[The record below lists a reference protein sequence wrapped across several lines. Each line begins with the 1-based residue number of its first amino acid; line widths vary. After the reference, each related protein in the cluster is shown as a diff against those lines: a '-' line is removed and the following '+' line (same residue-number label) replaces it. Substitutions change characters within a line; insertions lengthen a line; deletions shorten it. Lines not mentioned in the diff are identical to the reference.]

1 MPQFRS
7 ISPLTFLATA
17 CVAVLCGCA
26 TTPGADPAQPAIT
39 VLPEAGA
46 ASEPAGT
53 ASTPG
58 AAASGARTGA
68 ARAPA
73 APSGPPLPPFATVSQ
88 GARRIDGMLTLWQK
102 DDKVWLE
109 LKPED
114 FNKPM
119 FFSPKISQGL
129 GEGGL
134 FGGAMPSVFSPW
146 GAPQIVEFRKIHNLV
161 QLVALNETFRAQA
174 GTPQAHA
181 VDAAYSVS
189 LIGSTPVASQPDGA
203 SQGLL
208 IDASNLFLVDT
219 LGMAI
224 HLQQMFRQG
233 YGFDQR
239 NSYFDSV
246 RGSADEVMFDVTAHY
261 FTQSIANSF
270 PNAPAG
276 APQPTV
282 PSFVPD
288 ARSVFLGLHYSLAR
302 LPEKPMATRP
312 ADPRVGYFTTTVAD
326 FTDDQTRSARV
337 RFINHWRLEKKDPAA
352 EMSEPVKPITYWLDR
367 SIPLK
372 YRDAI
377 TRGILAWNKA
387 FERIGFKNAIVVKV
401 QPEDA
406 AFDTLD
412 VGITSVR
419 WTVDAEPIYDA
430 IGPTHVDPRTGEILD
445 AAISI
450 ESIAARSLRA
460 DRVQV
465 LERSSGAGLAALLQA
480 PPSELAPAASPP
492 AANAP
497 AAPLPFGLDAQAC
510 LAGDFESEQ
519 ADYGLDVMA
528 ARGEIDPDS
537 PEADAFVQA
546 YLTNVTMHEV
556 GHTLGLRHN
565 FRASRMNTDQE
576 LSDPEFTKTH
586 TLVASV
592 MDYPPI
598 NLARPGE
605 PAVKPFDDTLGPY
618 DYWAIEYAYKPMPP
632 GTTPAQEKAELLKI
646 ASRNTEPGLDYGTDE
661 DNYLGVDPASLQG
674 DLGADPVAYAKKRFA
689 IARDLFA
696 RQESR
701 TLKPDEDYAVLR
713 RSVGYAIR
721 DAVRASGILLR
732 QIGGVQTLRD
742 FPGSG
747 RDPMQPVPAAQQRA
761 ALDTLVDGVLAPDSF
776 HISPALQRHLAPDFL
791 ERGDVSAG
799 GNPVSTD
806 YPVESVMLDFQRQL
820 LFALMSD
827 GLAQRLEDSAPK
839 LDHPAQALTP
849 SEVYG
854 RITRALWSDA
864 DNFGSDGKG
873 DIPARR
879 RELQRDHVNRL
890 ATVLLRTPGGVRVD
904 MRATLRAEAAAL
916 LPRIQAAQRRP
927 GLSEASRLHLA
938 DCAETL
944 RVALNAPMQRAGF

>member
-7 ISPLTFLATA
+7 ISPLTLFASA
-17 CVAVLCGCA
+17 CVAFLCSCA
-26 TTPGADPAQPAIT
+26 TPVAETQPDIKVLAETP
-39 VLPEAGA
+39 AGA
-46 ASEPAGT
+46 GEAASA
-53 ASTPG
+53 ATP
-58 AAASGARTGA
+58 ASGASAVAAR

-73 APSGPPLPPFATVSQ
+73 APSGPPLPPFATLTQ
-88 GARRIDGMLTLWQK
+88 GSRRIDGMLTLWQK

-119 FFSPKISQGL
+119 FFSPKISQGI

-134 FGGAMPSVFSPW
+134 FGGAMLRSYSEW

-161 QLVALNETFRAQA
+161 QLVALNETFRAKA

-181 VDAAYSVS
+181 VDASYAVS

-203 SQGLL
+203 SHGVL
-208 IDASNLFLVDT
+208 IEANNLFLIDT

-270 PNAPAG
+270 PNAPPG

-288 ARSVFLGLHYSLAR
+288 ARSLFLGLHYSLAR

-326 FTDDQTRSARV
+326 FTDDQTRTARE
-337 RFINHWRLEKKDPAA
+337 RFVDHWRLEKKDPAA

-412 VGITSVR
+412 VGVTSVR
-419 WTVDAEPIYDA
+419 WTVNAEPVYDA

-450 ESIAARSLRA
+450 ESIAARNLRA

-465 LERSSGAGLAALLQA
+465 LDRAGGAGLAALLQA
-480 PPSELAPAASPP
+480 PSSELAPAA
-492 AANAP
+492 NAS
-497 AAPLPFGLDAQAC
+497 AAPLAFGADAQAC
-510 LAGDFESEQ
+510 QAGDIESEQ
-519 ADYGLDVMA
+519 ADYGLDVLA
-528 ARGEIDPDS
+528 ARGEIDPGS

-576 LSDPEFTKTH
+576 LSDPAFTNTH

-598 NLARPGE
+598 NLPRPGE

-618 DYWAIEYAYKPMPP
+618 DYWAIEYAYKPMPA

-674 DLGADPVAYAKKRFA
+674 DLGVDPVVYAKKRFA
-689 IARDLFA
+689 IARDLFT

-701 TLKPDEDYAVLR
+701 QLRPDEDYAVLR
-713 RSVGYAIR
+713 RSVGYALR

-732 QIGGVQTLRD
+732 QLGGVATLRD

-776 HISPALQRHLAPDFL
+776 HISPALQRRLAPDFL

-839 LDHPAQALTP
+839 LDHPAQALAP
-849 SEVYG
+849 SEVYA
-854 RITRALWSDA
+854 RVTRALWADA
-864 DNFGSDGKG
+864 ANFGADGKG

-890 ATVLLRTPGGVRVD
+890 AVVLLRTPGGVRVD

>member
-1 MPQFRS
+1 MPQLRP
-7 ISPLTFLATA
+7 ISPLTLLASA
-17 CVAVLCGCA
+17 CVAFLCSCA
-26 TTPGADPAQPAIT
+26 TPGAETQPDIKVLAETPA
-39 VLPEAGA
+39 
-46 ASEPAGT
+46 EPAS
-53 ASTPG
+53 AAATP
-58 AAASGARTGA
+58 ASGASAVA
-68 ARAPA
+68 ARATAPRPA
-73 APSGPPLPPFATVSQ
+73 AAPAGPPLPPFATLTQ
-88 GARRIDGMLTLWQK
+88 GSRRIDGMLTLWQK

-119 FFSPKISQGL
+119 FFSPKVSQGL

-134 FGGAMPSVFSPW
+134 FGGSMLSAYQAW
-146 GAPQIVEFRKIHNLV
+146 GGPRIVEFRKIHNLV
-161 QLVALNETFRAQA
+161 QLVALNETFRAKA

-181 VDAAYSVS
+181 VDADYSVS

-203 SQGLL
+203 SHGVL
-208 IDASNLFLVDT
+208 IEANNLFLVDT

-224 HLQQMFRQG
+224 HLQQMYRQG
-233 YGFDQR
+233 YGFDPR

-246 RGSADEVMFDVTAHY
+246 RGSADEVMFDVSAHY
-261 FTQSIANSF
+261 YTQSIANSF

-276 APQPTV
+276 APQPTI
-282 PSFVPD
+282 PSFIPD
-288 ARSVFLGLHYSLAR
+288 ARSLFLGLHYSLAR
-302 LPEKPMATRP
+302 LPDKPMATRP
-312 ADPRVGYFTTTVAD
+312 ADPRVGFFTTTVAD
-326 FTDDQTRSARV
+326 FTDDAMRSPRE
-337 RFINHWRLEKKDPAA
+337 RFIDHWRLEKKDPAA

-377 TRGILAWNKA
+377 TRGILEWNKA
-387 FERIGFKNAIVVKV
+387 FEKIGFKNAIVVKV

-412 VGITSVR
+412 VGVNSVR
-419 WTVDAEPIYDA
+419 WAVNAEPIYDA
-430 IGPTHVDPRTGEILD
+430 IGPTHVDPRSGEILD
-445 AAISI
+445 AGITI
-450 ESIAARSLRA
+450 ESVASRTLRA

-465 LERSSGAGLAALLQA
+465 LASASASSLASLLQA
-480 PPSELAPAASPP
+480 PASELAPAAEASL
-492 AANAP
+492 AP
-497 AAPLPFGLDAQAC
+497 TPFGFNAQAC

-519 ADYGLDVMA
+519 ADYGLDVLA
-528 ARGEIDPDS
+528 ARGDIDPDS

-565 FRASRMNTDQE
+565 FRASRMNTDKE

-586 TLVASV
+586 ALSGSV

-598 NLARPGE
+598 NLPRPGE
-605 PAVKPFDDTLGPY
+605 PAVKPFDNTLGPY
-618 DYWAIEYAYKPMPP
+618 DYWAIEYAYKPMPA
-632 GTTPAQEKAELLKI
+632 GATPAQERAELLKI
-646 ASRNTEPGLDYGTDE
+646 AARNTEPGLDYGTDE

-674 DLGADPVAYAKKRFA
+674 DLGADPVAYARKRFD
-689 IARDLFA
+689 IARDLFT

-701 TLKPDEDYAVLR
+701 TLRPDEDYAVLR
-713 RSVGYAIR
+713 RSVRYALR
-721 DAVRASGILLR
+721 DAVRASGVLLR
-732 QIGGVQTLRD
+732 QLGGVATLRD

-747 RDPMQPVPAAQQRA
+747 RDPMQPVPASQQRA

-776 HISPALQRHLAPDFL
+776 RISPALQRRLAPDFL

-799 GNPVSTD
+799 GDPVSTD

-839 LDHPAQALTP
+839 LDRPAQALTP
-849 SEVYG
+849 SEVYT
-854 RITRALWSDA
+854 RITRALWSDPA
-864 DNFGSDGKG
+864 NFGADGKG

-890 ATVLLRTPGGVRVD
+890 AVVLLRTPGGVRVD
-904 MRATLRAEAAAL
+904 LRSTLRAEAATL